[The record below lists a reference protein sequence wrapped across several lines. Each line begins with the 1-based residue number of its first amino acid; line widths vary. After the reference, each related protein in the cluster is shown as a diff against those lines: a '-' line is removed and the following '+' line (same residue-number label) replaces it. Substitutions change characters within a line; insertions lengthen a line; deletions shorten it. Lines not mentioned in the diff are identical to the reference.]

1 MTTRKAGV
9 RHYKPKPLMHYV
21 KRTIKQVLPKKH
33 RSTKRK
39 VILN

>member
-9 RHYKPKPLMHYV
+9 RHHKPKPLMHYI
-21 KRTIKQVLPKKH
+21 KRTIKRALPKKR

-39 VILN
+39 VTLN